1 MAKIDLYSRD
11 WCDIIFEGK
20 NKQYGA
26 YVMRAET
33 GKRNGK
39 AMLAVIIILLAAI
52 FIPALVKTVMP
63 KQEIETVTTTQLSK
77 LEEAKVKDK
86 HIIKKVE
93 PKQQEPQRI
102 KSSIK
107 FTAPKIVRDEDSYV
121 TKSYFKSLKENFKQA
136 SILQVIQFTA
146 GGILL
151 LDFLLM
157 KDKTGIYRY
166 LVIAIALI
174 LYMVSLYIF
183 PLLSKFV
190 NTVTGTL
197 KNAALMSILALP
209 KTVLMVLVSAVPLV
223 IIYFFDLKAIPILI
237 LFGIAGP
244 GFVHALLYNGTFKRF
259 EPKEETVTEEEELEA
274 AIRKIDETKPSDES
288 SEQ

>member
-1 MAKIDLYSRD
+1 MGKIFDLDSP
-11 WCDIIFEGK
+11 I
-20 NKQYGA
+20 
-26 YVMRAET
+26 MRALS
-33 GKRNGK
+33 KMADVMWLN
-39 AMLAVIIILLAAI
+39 ILTLI
-52 FIPALVKTVMP
+52 FATPLILEQLFFLSPVLFGDFNFEVSFVFWAWILGIVFSIPLGPAL
-63 KQEIETVTTTQLSK
+63 
-77 LEEAKVKDK
+77 
-86 HIIKKVE
+86 
-93 PKQQEPQRI
+93 
-102 KSSIK
+102 
-107 FTAPKIVRDEDSYV
+107 TAMHYVLLKIVRDEDSYV

-223 IIYFFDLKAIPILI
+223 IVYFFDMKAIPILI

-244 GFVHALLYNGTFKRF
+244 GFVHALLYNNTFKRF
-259 EPKEETVTEEEELEA
+259 EPKEESVSEEEELEA
-274 AIRKIDETKPSDES
+274 AIRKIDDTESTDES

>member
-1 MAKIDLYSRD
+1 MGKIFDLDSP
-11 WCDIIFEGK
+11 I
-20 NKQYGA
+20 
-26 YVMRAET
+26 MRALS
-33 GKRNGK
+33 KMADVMWLN
-39 AMLAVIIILLAAI
+39 ILTLI
-52 FIPALVKTVMP
+52 FATPLILEQLFFLSPVLFGDFNFEVSFVFWAWILGIVFSIPLGPAL
-63 KQEIETVTTTQLSK
+63 
-77 LEEAKVKDK
+77 
-86 HIIKKVE
+86 
-93 PKQQEPQRI
+93 
-102 KSSIK
+102 
-107 FTAPKIVRDEDSYV
+107 TAMHYVLLKIVRDEDSYV

-136 SILQVIQFTA
+136 SILQIIQFTA

-151 LDFLLM
+151 MDFLLM
-157 KDKTGIYRY
+157 RGKTGIYRY

-223 IIYFFDLKAIPILI
+223 IVYFFDMKAIPILI

-244 GFVHALLYNGTFKRF
+244 GFVHALLYNNTFKRF
-259 EPKEETVTEEEELEA
+259 EPKEESVSEEEELEA
-274 AIRKIDETKPSDES
+274 AIRKIDETESTDES

>member
-1 MAKIDLYSRD
+1 MGKIFDLDSP
-11 WCDIIFEGK
+11 I
-20 NKQYGA
+20 
-26 YVMRAET
+26 MRALS
-33 GKRNGK
+33 KMADVMWLN
-39 AMLAVIIILLAAI
+39 ILTLI
-52 FIPALVKTVMP
+52 FATPLILEQLFFLSPVLFGDFNFEVSFVFWAWILGIVFSIPLGPAL
-63 KQEIETVTTTQLSK
+63 
-77 LEEAKVKDK
+77 
-86 HIIKKVE
+86 
-93 PKQQEPQRI
+93 
-102 KSSIK
+102 
-107 FTAPKIVRDEDSYV
+107 TAMHYVLLKIVRDEDSYV

-136 SILQVIQFTA
+136 SILQIIQFAA

-151 LDFLLM
+151 MDFLLM
-157 KDKTGIYRY
+157 RDKTGIYRY

-223 IIYFFDLKAIPILI
+223 IIYFFDMKAIPILI

-244 GFVHALLYNGTFKRF
+244 GFVHALLYNNTFKRF
-259 EPKEETVTEEEELEA
+259 EPKEESVSEEEELEA
-274 AIRKIDETKPSDES
+274 AIRKIDETESTDES

>member
-1 MAKIDLYSRD
+1 MGKIFDLDSP
-11 WCDIIFEGK
+11 I
-20 NKQYGA
+20 
-26 YVMRAET
+26 MRALS
-33 GKRNGK
+33 KMADVMWLN
-39 AMLAVIIILLAAI
+39 ILTLI
-52 FIPALVKTVMP
+52 FATPLILEQLFFLSPVLFGDFNFEVSFVFWAWILGIVFSIPLGPAL
-63 KQEIETVTTTQLSK
+63 
-77 LEEAKVKDK
+77 
-86 HIIKKVE
+86 
-93 PKQQEPQRI
+93 
-102 KSSIK
+102 
-107 FTAPKIVRDEDSYV
+107 TAMHYVLLKIVRDEDSYV

-209 KTVLMVLVSAVPLV
+209 KTVLMVLVSAVPFV
-223 IIYFFDLKAIPILI
+223 IIYFFDLKAIPMLI

-244 GFVHALLYNGTFKRF
+244 GFVHALLYNNTFKRF
-259 EPKEETVTEEEELEA
+259 EPKEETVSEEEELEA
-274 AIRKIDETKPSDES
+274 AIRKIDETEPSDES
-288 SEQ
+288 SENE